1 VARYVLVAF
10 EDNNDAD
17 NFIRG
22 TDSGAESMRV
32 VGVFFKPTLF
42 CECPQIGRPSRG
54 KRYGMNVHSCG
65 KPIAGQW
72 QHPRNLAK
80 DDDRTVYEQGLY
92 LGIVEPQDGPMPTI
106 DFRARGKA
114 LGVTR

>member
-1 VARYVLVAF
+1 MARYVLVAF
-10 EDNNDAD
+10 EDNEDAD

-22 TDSGAESMRV
+22 TDSGAESLVV

-42 CECPQIGRPSRG
+42 CECSQLGRPSRG

-65 KPIAGQW
+65 KPIRGQW

-80 DDDRTVYEQGLY
+80 EDGKTLYEQGLY
-92 LGIVEPQDGPMPTI
+92 LGIVEPQDGPMPI
-106 DFRARGKA
+106 LDHLNRGKA